1 MTKTEKN
8 QEVTKQFYA
17 LIQEAGYQAH
27 DEGHGYWYVEPKG
40 NVDNRN
46 MFMVTRKF
54 DVETVFCENGEVLE
68 FANQLETRLN
78 EYIRM
83 FNL

>member
-1 MTKTEKN
+1 
-8 QEVTKQFYA
+8 
-17 LIQEAGYQAH
+17 
-27 DEGHGYWYVEPKG
+27 
-40 NVDNRN
+40 

>member
-1 MTKTEKN
+1 MTKAEKIK
-8 QEVTKQFYA
+8 EVTRNFYA
-17 LIQEAGYQAH
+17 LIGESGYQAH

-40 NVDNRN
+40 STDNRN

-54 DVETVFCENGEVLE
+54 DVETSFCENAEVLK
-68 FANQLETRLN
+68 FADALETRLN